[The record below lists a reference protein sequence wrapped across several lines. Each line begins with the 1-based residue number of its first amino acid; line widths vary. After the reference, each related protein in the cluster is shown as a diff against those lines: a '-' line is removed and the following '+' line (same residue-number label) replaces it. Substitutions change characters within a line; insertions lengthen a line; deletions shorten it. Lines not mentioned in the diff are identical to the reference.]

1 MVVCQRCGRRP
12 AVIQSQQIGPDGRP
26 IFVNLCEIC
35 FQEVREEAARTSFLD
50 KYGRDLT
57 SMAKEDRLDPV
68 IGRKKE
74 IERVIH
80 ILSRRTKNNP
90 VLIGDP
96 GVGKTAI
103 VEGLA
108 QRIVQGL
115 VPETLNGKRVVS
127 LDISLMLAGASHRGE
142 FEQRLKKTIEEVIN
156 ARGQIILF
164 IDELHTVI
172 GAGAAEGAIDAANML
187 KPALARGELQAIGA
201 TTLDEYRQ
209 YVEKDAALERRFQPV
224 LVTEPTLDDTIEIL
238 KGLRSKYEKH
248 HQVRIDDEAIVAAGE
263 LSDRYI
269 ADRFL
274 PDKAI
279 DLVDEASAKVR
290 LAAVKEPEN
299 LKQVEDELKMAKAGQ
314 IRSASKPEK
323 DRLQKRIDEL
333 EKVKS
338 ELTELWLRTKMEE
351 IPVVRKAEIA
361 EIVSSMTG
369 IPLSELS
376 EEEKE
381 KLSKLEERLHQRL
394 VDQEEAVSSV
404 AQAIRRSRAGLKDPR
419 RPIGSFL
426 FLGPTGVG
434 KTELTKALAEVLYG
448 SEDLIVRVDM
458 SEFMERHTVSRL
470 IGAPPGYIGFERG
483 GQLTEVVR
491 RKPFSIVLLDEIEKA
506 HPEVFNVL
514 LQIMEDGRLTDG
526 RGRTVNFKNT
536 IIVMTSNVGSET
548 INKETIGFNQ
558 TGTKKKEE
566 GIYEKLKERVL
577 SSLKEAFRPEFLN
590 RIDEIV
596 VFHPLSRENIK
607 LVTDRLIAQ
616 TSKLLAQRQLT
627 LEVSEKARNW
637 LVKNGY
643 DPNFGAR
650 PMRRLIQ
657 KEIENAISTLI
668 IDSKIKEGEKL
679 LVEVEKDK
687 IVITKK
693 SKGKKAKVTG

>member
-1 MVVCQRCGRRP
+1 M
-12 AVIQSQQIGPDGRP
+12 
-26 IFVNLCEIC
+26 
-35 FQEVREEAARTSFLD
+35 
-50 KYGRDLT
+50 
-57 SMAKEDRLDPV
+57 
-68 IGRKKE
+68 
-74 IERVIH
+74 
-80 ILSRRTKNNP
+80 
-90 VLIGDP
+90 
-96 GVGKTAI
+96 
-103 VEGLA
+103 
-108 QRIVQGL
+108 
-115 VPETLNGKRVVS
+115 
-127 LDISLMLAGASHRGE
+127 
-142 FEQRLKKTIEEVIN
+142 
-156 ARGQIILF
+156 
-164 IDELHTVI
+164 
-172 GAGAAEGAIDAANML
+172 
-187 KPALARGELQAIGA
+187 
-201 TTLDEYRQ
+201 
-209 YVEKDAALERRFQPV
+209 
-224 LVTEPTLDDTIEIL
+224 
-238 KGLRSKYEKH
+238 
-248 HQVRIDDEAIVAAGE
+248 
-263 LSDRYI
+263 
-269 ADRFL
+269 
-274 PDKAI
+274 
-279 DLVDEASAKVR
+279 
-290 LAAVKEPEN
+290 
-299 LKQVEDELKMAKAGQ
+299 
-314 IRSASKPEK
+314 
-323 DRLQKRIDEL
+323 
-333 EKVKS
+333 
-338 ELTELWLRTKMEE
+338 
-351 IPVVRKAEIA
+351 
-361 EIVSSMTG
+361 
-369 IPLSELS
+369 
-376 EEEKE
+376 
-381 KLSKLEERLHQRL
+381 
-394 VDQEEAVSSV
+394 
-404 AQAIRRSRAGLKDPR
+404 
-419 RPIGSFL
+419 
-426 FLGPTGVG
+426 GPTGVG